1 MADKTAEPFETTV
14 VEEEGRTESG
24 GGRLFVREHA
34 PLYGLLSKIPAR
46 VHRGVMG
53 YDLSLTAVAAH
64 PRFVAL
70 GTNAGLVYWY
80 DRAEDVLHRLWC
92 ADRKTAVTRL
102 ALVESVELMLAA
114 GNREGSLT
122 IFQIQR

>member
-1 MADKTAEPFETTV
+1 MGPAPSPTPI
-14 VEEEGRTESG
+14 SG
-24 GGRLFVREHA
+24 DIINGWSL
-34 PLYGLLSKIPAR
+34 
-46 VHRGVMG
+46 
-53 YDLSLTAVAAH
+53 LSLTAVAAH

>member
-1 MADKTAEPFETTV
+1 MADEVTEPLETRV
-14 VEEEGRTESG
+14 VEEPESG
-24 GGRLFVREHA
+24 CGRLFVREHS

-64 PRFVAL
+64 PRFIAL

-80 DRAEDVLHRLWC
+80 DREEDALHRLWC
-92 ADRKTAVTRL
+92 ADRKTAITRL

-114 GNREGSLT
+114 GNKEGCLT